1 MRHLFKTFTFYII
14 IFLSFSSD
22 FIYGQEE
29 KKDNEKIKKSSGKV
43 FTDEELEK
51 YINEALEK
59 KLKRIGRSKIIGFS
73 KEIFKKEKEIQLKEL
88 DLKREIEKFN
98 IIKKSF
104 EKRIKILRGKQS
116 KIIGC
121 LDKQDREKGK
131 RLKHMVDVISNMRP
145 ATAAKLLSVQENK
158 ISLQILGSLDSV
170 KVSKIFNLMSKE
182 ISSRLQKQYINMKR

>member
-1 MRHLFKTFTFYII
+1 LSSPTSYIH
-14 IFLSFSSD
+14 
-22 FIYGQEE
+22 GQEV
-29 KKDNEKIKKSSGKV
+29 KKDIEKIKKASGKK
-43 FTDEELEK
+43 FTDKELQK

-59 KLKRIGRSKIIGFS
+59 KLKRIGRSKIINFS

-88 DLKREIEKFN
+88 ELKREIEKFN
-98 IIKKSF
+98 IIKKGF